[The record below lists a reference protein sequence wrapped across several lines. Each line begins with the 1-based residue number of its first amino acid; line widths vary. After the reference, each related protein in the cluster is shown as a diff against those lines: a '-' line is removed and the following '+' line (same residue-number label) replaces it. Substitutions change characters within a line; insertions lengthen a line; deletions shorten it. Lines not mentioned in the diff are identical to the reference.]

1 MKVYSSLCFSLYII
15 FFHALFSEQENNS
28 VRPMCILIDGAME
41 QVGRVSE
48 ISYFTKQYAHYLQ
61 HEDIHFIY
69 HGFKLNK

>member
-1 MKVYSSLCFSLYII
+1 
-15 FFHALFSEQENNS
+15 
-28 VRPMCILIDGAME
+28 MCILIDGAME